1 MQVDRMI
8 SEIEK
13 AYKGWKIGK
22 RIGTGSSGTVVY
34 EITRKNFRFEE
45 KNVIKIVTL
54 LDERVCWEDMTE
66 ESRQNYENQ
75 RKKAEEKASQEVE
88 LMYVLKKCENIV
100 GYQDQRFLEI
110 SDTDGISYVLTIR
123 MFKYKD
129 LDSIVKSEGLS
140 ESDIIKIGI
149 DVCNALE
156 ACERK
161 GIIHRDIKPGNI
173 FYDEDGDKY
182 LLADF
187 GISRIVEK
195 GDLAHTYQ
203 GTWQFAAPEQ
213 FDGPRGKKGY
223 DHRVDIYSLG
233 LTLYY
238 LANNQKFPSCDR
250 YREEISPIEGVNPEL
265 NGILLKACA
274 LLASNRYSAASEM
287 KSDLQILDQAI
298 GKKKGT
304 KRASQFSSERYE
316 TESAMPEIKNY
327 ETDYAL
333 RRFVNQNLKT
343 EQALRT
349 SEIQDFRT
357 ESAIAAVSEAEKF
370 LTQRAL
376 MKSETEDF
384 STQRARMKSETEDFS
399 TQRALMKSETED
411 FSTQRALKT
420 SETEDF
426 STQRALKTSE
436 AEDFSTQR
444 ALMKSETEDFS
455 TQRALKTSEAEDF
468 STQRAL
474 RALETEDF
482 STQKAL
488 KVSETENFAASDRE
502 SLRSQYG
509 ELGSFVASMD
519 TEDVPMKGKAEE
531 NYGYMSEGK
540 QLSEQDIRMN
550 AVSEMKKGNNEQAFQ
565 YYAILAEKEDWEFM
579 YHDTTEL
586 FDSEQNILRRAQ
598 DAVFWFTKCAEFCQ
612 DSWTVSLAEFQLG
625 EMYAKGIGV
634 KKNHKIA
641 EKYYRSSAEKGNP
654 YAKKK
659 FVAGRYVK

>member
-8 SEIEK
+8 SEIEE

-22 RIGTGSSGTVVY
+22 RISTGSSGTVVY
-34 EITRKNFRFEE
+34 EINRNYGCKEE
-45 KNVIKIVTL
+45 NVIKIVTL
-54 LDERVCWEDMTE
+54 LEERVCWEDMTE
-66 ESRQNYENQ
+66 ESRRNYETQ
-75 RKKAEEKASQEVE
+75 RKKAKEKAVQEVA
-88 LMYVLKKCENIV
+88 LMYDLKTCENIV
-100 GYQDQRFLEI
+100 GYLDYGFLEI
-110 SDTDGISYVLTIR
+110 SDTDGISYVLTIH

-129 LDSIVKSEGLS
+129 LDSIAKSKVLS
-140 ESDIIKIGI
+140 ESDIIKIGM

-161 GIIHRDIKPGNI
+161 GIMHRDIKPGNI
-173 FYDEDGDKY
+173 FYAEDKDKGKY

-213 FDGPRGKKGY
+213 FDGLTGRNGY

-238 LANNQKFPSCDR
+238 LANNQKFPSCNR
-250 YREEISPIEGVNPEL
+250 YREEIAPIEGVNPEL
-265 NGILLKACA
+265 NRILLKACA
-274 LLASNRYSAASEM
+274 LSAGNRYSEASEM
-287 KSDLQILDQAI
+287 KTDLQILYQAV

-304 KRASQFSSERYE
+304 KRVSQFDSQRYE
-316 TESAMPEIKNY
+316 TESAKPEIKNY
-327 ETDYAL
+327 ATDYAL
-333 RRFVNQNLKT
+333 LRFVNQNLKT

-349 SEIQDFRT
+349 PEIQDFTT
-357 ESAIAAVSEAEKF
+357 ESAIAASGAEKF
-370 LTQRAL
+370 FTQRAL
-376 MKSETEDF
+376 KTAE
-384 STQRARMKSETEDFS
+384 AEDFS
-399 TQRALMKSETED
+399 TQRALKTAETED

-420 SETEDF
+420 SE
-426 STQRALKTSE
+426 
-436 AEDFSTQR
+436 
-444 ALMKSETEDFS
+444 
-455 TQRALKTSEAEDF
+455 DF

-474 RALETEDF
+474 RALETENF

-488 KVSETENFAASDRE
+488 KISRTENFAASGRD
-502 SLRSQYG
+502 SLKSQNG

-531 NYGYMSEGK
+531 NDGYMSADR

-550 AVSEMKKGNNEQAFQ
+550 AVAEMKKGNNEQAFQ

-586 FDSEQNILRRAQ
+586 FESEQNILRRSQ

-634 KKNHKIA
+634 KKNYKIA

>member
-8 SEIEK
+8 SEIEE

-34 EITRKNFRFEE
+34 EINRNYGCKEE
-45 KNVIKIVTL
+45 NVIKIVTL
-54 LDERVCWEDMTE
+54 LEERVCWEDMTE
-66 ESRQNYENQ
+66 ESRRNYETQ
-75 RKKAEEKASQEVE
+75 RKKAKEKAVQEVA
-88 LMYVLKKCENIV
+88 LMYDLKTCENIV
-100 GYQDQRFLEI
+100 GYLDYGFLEI

-129 LDSIVKSEGLS
+129 LDSIAKSKVLS
-140 ESDIIKIGI
+140 ESDIIKIGM

-161 GIIHRDIKPGNI
+161 GIMHRDIKPGNI
-173 FYDEDGDKY
+173 FYAEDKDKGKY

-213 FDGPRGKKGY
+213 FDGLTGRNGY

-238 LANNQKFPSCDR
+238 LANNQKFPSCNR
-250 YREEISPIEGVNPEL
+250 YREEIAPIEGVNPEL
-265 NGILLKACA
+265 NRILLKACA
-274 LLASNRYSAASEM
+274 LSASNRYPEASEM
-287 KSDLQILDQAI
+287 KTDLQILYQAV

-304 KRASQFSSERYE
+304 KRVSQFDSQRYE
-316 TESAMPEIKNY
+316 TESAKPEIKNY
-327 ETDYAL
+327 ATDYAL

-349 SEIQDFRT
+349 PEIQDFTT
-357 ESAIAAVSEAEKF
+357 ESAIAVSGAEKF
-370 LTQRAL
+370 FTQRAL
-376 MKSETEDF
+376 KTSE
-384 STQRARMKSETEDFS
+384 A
-399 TQRALMKSETED
+399 ED

-420 SETEDF
+420 AETEDF

-444 ALMKSETEDFS
+444 AL
-455 TQRALKTSEAEDF
+455 KTSEDF

-488 KVSETENFAASDRE
+488 KISKTENFAASGRD
-502 SLRSQYG
+502 SLRSQNG

-531 NYGYMSEGK
+531 NDGYMSADR

-550 AVSEMKKGNNEQAFQ
+550 AVAEMKKGNNEQAFQ

-586 FDSEQNILRRAQ
+586 FDSEQNILRRSQ

>member
-8 SEIEK
+8 SEIEE

-22 RIGTGSSGTVVY
+22 RISTGSSGTVVY
-34 EITRKNFRFEE
+34 EINRNYGCKEE
-45 KNVIKIVTL
+45 NVIKIVTL
-54 LDERVCWEDMTE
+54 LEERVCWEDMTE
-66 ESRQNYENQ
+66 ESRRNYETQ
-75 RKKAEEKASQEVE
+75 RKKAKEKAVQEVA
-88 LMYVLKKCENIV
+88 LMYDLKTCENIV
-100 GYQDQRFLEI
+100 GYLDYGFLEI

-129 LDSIVKSEGLS
+129 LDSIAKSKVLS
-140 ESDIIKIGI
+140 ESDIIKIGM

-161 GIIHRDIKPGNI
+161 GIMHRDIKPGNI
-173 FYDEDGDKY
+173 FYAEDKDKGKY

-213 FDGPRGKKGY
+213 FDGLTGRNGY

-238 LANNQKFPSCDR
+238 LANNQKFPSCNR
-250 YREEISPIEGVNPEL
+250 YREEIAPIEGVNPEL
-265 NGILLKACA
+265 NRILLKACA
-274 LLASNRYSAASEM
+274 LSAGNRYSEASEM
-287 KSDLQILDQAI
+287 KTDLQILYQAV

-304 KRASQFSSERYE
+304 KRVSQFDSQRYE
-316 TESAMPEIKNY
+316 TESAKPEIKNY
-327 ETDYAL
+327 ATDYAL
-333 RRFVNQNLKT
+333 LRFVNQNLKT

-349 SEIQDFRT
+349 PEIQDFTT
-357 ESAIAAVSEAEKF
+357 ESAIAASGAEKF
-370 LTQRAL
+370 FTQRAL
-376 MKSETEDF
+376 KTAE
-384 STQRARMKSETEDFS
+384 A
-399 TQRALMKSETED
+399 ED

-420 SETEDF
+420 AETEDF

-444 ALMKSETEDFS
+444 ALKTSEAEDFS
-455 TQRALKTSEAEDF
+455 TQRALKTSEAEDFSTQRALKTSEDF

-488 KVSETENFAASDRE
+488 KISKTENFAASGRD
-502 SLRSQYG
+502 SLKSQNG

-531 NYGYMSEGK
+531 NDGYMSADR

-550 AVSEMKKGNNEQAFQ
+550 AVAEMKKGNNEQAFQ

-586 FDSEQNILRRAQ
+586 FESEQNILRRSQ

>member
-8 SEIEK
+8 SEIEE

-22 RIGTGSSGTVVY
+22 RISTGSSGTVVY
-34 EITRKNFRFEE
+34 EINRNYGCKEE
-45 KNVIKIVTL
+45 NVIKIVTL
-54 LDERVCWEDMTE
+54 LEERVCWEDMTE
-66 ESRQNYENQ
+66 ESRRNYETQ
-75 RKKAEEKASQEVE
+75 RKKAKEKAVQEVA
-88 LMYVLKKCENIV
+88 LMYDLKTCENIV
-100 GYQDQRFLEI
+100 GYLDYGFLEI

-129 LDSIVKSEGLS
+129 LDSIAKSKVLS
-140 ESDIIKIGI
+140 ESDIIKIGM

-161 GIIHRDIKPGNI
+161 GIMHRDIKPGNI
-173 FYDEDGDKY
+173 FYAEDKDKGKY

-213 FDGPRGKKGY
+213 FDGLTGRNGY

-238 LANNQKFPSCDR
+238 LANNQKFPSCNR
-250 YREEISPIEGVNPEL
+250 YREEIAPIEGVNPEL
-265 NGILLKACA
+265 NRILLKACA
-274 LLASNRYSAASEM
+274 LSAGNRYSEASEM
-287 KSDLQILDQAI
+287 KTDLQILYQAV

-304 KRASQFSSERYE
+304 KRVSQFDSQRYE
-316 TESAMPEIKNY
+316 TESAKPEIKNY
-327 ETDYAL
+327 ATDYAL
-333 RRFVNQNLKT
+333 LRFVNQNLKT

-349 SEIQDFRT
+349 PEIQDFTT
-357 ESAIAAVSEAEKF
+357 ESAIAASGAEKF
-370 LTQRAL
+370 
-376 MKSETEDF
+376 F
-384 STQRARMKSETEDFS
+384 
-399 TQRALMKSETED
+399 
-411 FSTQRALKT
+411 TQRALKT
-420 SETEDF
+420 AEAEDF
-426 STQRALKTSE
+426 STHRALKTSE

-444 ALMKSETEDFS
+444 ALKTAETEDFS
-455 TQRALKTSEAEDF
+455 TQRALKTSEDF

-474 RALETEDF
+474 RALETENF

-488 KVSETENFAASDRE
+488 KISRTENFAASGRD
-502 SLRSQYG
+502 SLKSQNG

-531 NYGYMSEGK
+531 NDGYMSADR

-550 AVSEMKKGNNEQAFQ
+550 AVAEMKKGNNEQAFQ

-586 FDSEQNILRRAQ
+586 FESEQNILRRSQ

-634 KKNHKIA
+634 KKNYKIA

>member
-8 SEIEK
+8 SEIEE

-22 RIGTGSSGTVVY
+22 RISTGSSGTVVY
-34 EITRKNFRFEE
+34 EINRNYGCKEE
-45 KNVIKIVTL
+45 NVIKIVTL
-54 LDERVCWEDMTE
+54 LEERVCWEDMTE
-66 ESRQNYENQ
+66 ESRRNYETQ
-75 RKKAEEKASQEVE
+75 RKKAKEKAVQEVA
-88 LMYVLKKCENIV
+88 LMYDLKTCENIV
-100 GYQDQRFLEI
+100 GYLDYGFLEI

-129 LDSIVKSEGLS
+129 LDSIAKSKVLS
-140 ESDIIKIGI
+140 ESDIIKIGM

-161 GIIHRDIKPGNI
+161 GIMHRDIKPGNI
-173 FYDEDGDKY
+173 FYAEDKDKGKY

-213 FDGPRGKKGY
+213 FDGLTGRNGY

-238 LANNQKFPSCDR
+238 LANNQKFPSCNR
-250 YREEISPIEGVNPEL
+250 YREEIAPIEGVNPEL
-265 NGILLKACA
+265 NRILLKACA
-274 LLASNRYSAASEM
+274 LSAGNRYSEASEM
-287 KSDLQILDQAI
+287 KTDLQILYQAV

-304 KRASQFSSERYE
+304 KRVSQFDSQRYE
-316 TESAMPEIKNY
+316 TESAKPEIKNY
-327 ETDYAL
+327 ATDYAL
-333 RRFVNQNLKT
+333 LRFVNQNLKT

-349 SEIQDFRT
+349 PEIQDFTT
-357 ESAIAAVSEAEKF
+357 ESAIAASGAEKF
-370 LTQRAL
+370 FTQRAL
-376 MKSETEDF
+376 KTAE
-384 STQRARMKSETEDFS
+384 A
-399 TQRALMKSETED
+399 ED

-420 SETEDF
+420 AETEDF

-444 ALMKSETEDFS
+444 ALKTAEAEDFS

-474 RALETEDF
+474 KTSVDFSTQRALRALETENF

-488 KVSETENFAASDRE
+488 KISRTENFAASGRD
-502 SLRSQYG
+502 SLKSQNG

-531 NYGYMSEGK
+531 NDGYMSADR

-550 AVSEMKKGNNEQAFQ
+550 AVAEMKKGNNEQAFQ

-586 FDSEQNILRRAQ
+586 FESEQNILRRSQ

-634 KKNHKIA
+634 KKNYKIA

>member
-8 SEIEK
+8 SEIEE

-22 RIGTGSSGTVVY
+22 RISTGSSGTVVY
-34 EITRKNFRFEE
+34 EINRNYGCKEE
-45 KNVIKIVTL
+45 NVIKIVTL
-54 LDERVCWEDMTE
+54 LEERVCWEDMTE
-66 ESRQNYENQ
+66 ESRRNYETQ
-75 RKKAEEKASQEVE
+75 RKKAKEKAVQEVA
-88 LMYVLKKCENIV
+88 LMYDLKTCENIV
-100 GYQDQRFLEI
+100 GYLDYGFLEI

-129 LDSIVKSEGLS
+129 LDSIAKSKVLS
-140 ESDIIKIGI
+140 ESDIIKIGM

-161 GIIHRDIKPGNI
+161 GIMHRDIKPGNI
-173 FYDEDGDKY
+173 FYAEDKDKGKY

-213 FDGPRGKKGY
+213 FDGLTGRNGY

-238 LANNQKFPSCDR
+238 LANNQKFPSCNR
-250 YREEISPIEGVNPEL
+250 YREEIAPIEGVNPEL
-265 NGILLKACA
+265 NRILLKACA
-274 LLASNRYSAASEM
+274 LSAGNRYSEASEM
-287 KSDLQILDQAI
+287 KTDLQILYQAV

-304 KRASQFSSERYE
+304 KRVSQFDSQRYE
-316 TESAMPEIKNY
+316 TESAKPEIKNY
-327 ETDYAL
+327 ATDYAL

-349 SEIQDFRT
+349 PEIQDFTT
-357 ESAIAAVSEAEKF
+357 ESAIAASGAEKF
-370 LTQRAL
+370 FTQRAL
-376 MKSETEDF
+376 KTAE
-384 STQRARMKSETEDFS
+384 A
-399 TQRALMKSETED
+399 ED

-420 SETEDF
+420 AETEDF

-444 ALMKSETEDFS
+444 ALKTAEAEDFS

-474 RALETEDF
+474 KTSEDFSTQRALRALETENF

-488 KVSETENFAASDRE
+488 KISRTENFAASGRD
-502 SLRSQYG
+502 SLKSQNG

-531 NYGYMSEGK
+531 NDGYMSADR

-550 AVSEMKKGNNEQAFQ
+550 AVAEMKKGNNEQAFQ

-586 FDSEQNILRRAQ
+586 FESEQNILRRSQ

-634 KKNHKIA
+634 KKNYKIA

>member
-8 SEIEK
+8 SEIEE

-22 RIGTGSSGTVVY
+22 RISTGSSGTVVY
-34 EITRKNFRFEE
+34 EINRNYGCKEE
-45 KNVIKIVTL
+45 NVIKIVTL
-54 LDERVCWEDMTE
+54 LEERVCWEDMTE
-66 ESRQNYENQ
+66 ESRRNYETQ
-75 RKKAEEKASQEVE
+75 RKKAKEKAVQEVA
-88 LMYVLKKCENIV
+88 LMYDLKTCENIV
-100 GYQDQRFLEI
+100 GYLDYGFLEI

-129 LDSIVKSEGLS
+129 LDSIAKSKVLS
-140 ESDIIKIGI
+140 ESDIIKIGM

-161 GIIHRDIKPGNI
+161 GIMHRDIKPGNI
-173 FYDEDGDKY
+173 FYAEDKDKGKY

-213 FDGPRGKKGY
+213 FDGLTGRNGY

-238 LANNQKFPSCDR
+238 LANNQKFPSCNR
-250 YREEISPIEGVNPEL
+250 YREEIAPIEGVNPEL
-265 NGILLKACA
+265 NRILLKACA
-274 LLASNRYSAASEM
+274 LSAGNRYSEASEM
-287 KSDLQILDQAI
+287 KTDLQILYQAV

-304 KRASQFSSERYE
+304 KRVSQFDSQRYE
-316 TESAMPEIKNY
+316 TESAKPEIKNY
-327 ETDYAL
+327 ATDYAL
-333 RRFVNQNLKT
+333 LRFVNQNLKT

-349 SEIQDFRT
+349 PEIQDFTT
-357 ESAIAAVSEAEKF
+357 ESAIAASGAEKF
-370 LTQRAL
+370 FTQRAL
-376 MKSETEDF
+376 KTAE
-384 STQRARMKSETEDFS
+384 A
-399 TQRALMKSETED
+399 ED

-420 SETEDF
+420 AETEDF

-444 ALMKSETEDFS
+444 AL
-455 TQRALKTSEAEDF
+455 KTSEDF

-474 RALETEDF
+474 RALETENF

-488 KVSETENFAASDRE
+488 KISRTENFAASGRD
-502 SLRSQYG
+502 SLKSQNG

-531 NYGYMSEGK
+531 NDGYMSADR

-550 AVSEMKKGNNEQAFQ
+550 AVAEMKKGNNEQAFQ

-586 FDSEQNILRRAQ
+586 FESEQNILRRSQ

-634 KKNHKIA
+634 KKNYKIA

>member
-8 SEIEK
+8 SEIEE

-22 RIGTGSSGTVVY
+22 RISTGSSGTVVY
-34 EITRKNFRFEE
+34 EINRNYGCKEE
-45 KNVIKIVTL
+45 NVIKIVTL
-54 LDERVCWEDMTE
+54 LEERVCWEDMTE
-66 ESRQNYENQ
+66 ESRRNYETQ
-75 RKKAEEKASQEVE
+75 RKKAKEKAVQEVA
-88 LMYVLKKCENIV
+88 LMYDLKTCENIV
-100 GYQDQRFLEI
+100 GYLDYGFLEI

-129 LDSIVKSEGLS
+129 LDSIAKSKVLS
-140 ESDIIKIGI
+140 ESDIIKIGM

-161 GIIHRDIKPGNI
+161 GIMHRDIKPGNI
-173 FYDEDGDKY
+173 FYAEDKDKGKY

-213 FDGPRGKKGY
+213 FDGLTGRNGY

-238 LANNQKFPSCDR
+238 LANNQKFPSCNR
-250 YREEISPIEGVNPEL
+250 YREEIAPIEGVNPEL
-265 NGILLKACA
+265 NRILLKACA
-274 LLASNRYSAASEM
+274 LSAGNRYSEASEM
-287 KSDLQILDQAI
+287 KTDLQILYQAV

-304 KRASQFSSERYE
+304 KRVSQFDSQRYE
-316 TESAMPEIKNY
+316 TESAKPEIKNY
-327 ETDYAL
+327 ATDYAL
-333 RRFVNQNLKT
+333 LRFVNQNLKT

-349 SEIQDFRT
+349 PEIQDFTT
-357 ESAIAAVSEAEKF
+357 ESAIAASGAEKF
-370 LTQRAL
+370 FTQRAL
-376 MKSETEDF
+376 KTAE
-384 STQRARMKSETEDFS
+384 AEDFS
-399 TQRALMKSETED
+399 TQRALKTAETED

-420 SETEDF
+420 SE
-426 STQRALKTSE
+426 
-436 AEDFSTQR
+436 
-444 ALMKSETEDFS
+444 
-455 TQRALKTSEAEDF
+455 DF

-474 RALETEDF
+474 RALETENF

-488 KVSETENFAASDRE
+488 KISRTENFAASGRD
-502 SLRSQYG
+502 SLKSQNG

-531 NYGYMSEGK
+531 NDGYMSADR

-550 AVSEMKKGNNEQAFQ
+550 AVAEMKKGNNEQAFQ

-579 YHDTTEL
+579 YHDATEL
-586 FDSEQNILRRAQ
+586 FESEQNILRRSQ

-634 KKNHKIA
+634 KKNYKIA

>member
-8 SEIEK
+8 SEIEE

-22 RIGTGSSGTVVY
+22 RISTGSSGTVVY
-34 EITRKNFRFEE
+34 EINRNYGCKEE
-45 KNVIKIVTL
+45 NVIKIVTL
-54 LDERVCWEDMTE
+54 LEERVCWEDMTE
-66 ESRQNYENQ
+66 ESRRNYETQ
-75 RKKAEEKASQEVE
+75 RKKAKEKAVQEVA
-88 LMYVLKKCENIV
+88 LMYDLKTCENIV
-100 GYQDQRFLEI
+100 GYLDYGFLEI

-129 LDSIVKSEGLS
+129 LDSIAKSKVLS
-140 ESDIIKIGI
+140 ESDIIKIGM

-161 GIIHRDIKPGNI
+161 GIMHRDIKPGNI
-173 FYDEDGDKY
+173 FYAEDKDKGKY

-213 FDGPRGKKGY
+213 FDGLTGRNGY

-238 LANNQKFPSCDR
+238 LANNQKFPSCNR
-250 YREEISPIEGVNPEL
+250 YREEIAPIEGVNPEL
-265 NGILLKACA
+265 NRILLKACA
-274 LLASNRYSAASEM
+274 LSAGNRYSEASEM
-287 KSDLQILDQAI
+287 KTDLQILYQAV

-304 KRASQFSSERYE
+304 KRVSQFDSQRYE
-316 TESAMPEIKNY
+316 TESAKPEIKNY
-327 ETDYAL
+327 ATDYAL
-333 RRFVNQNLKT
+333 LRFVNQNLKT

-349 SEIQDFRT
+349 PEIQDFTT
-357 ESAIAAVSEAEKF
+357 ESAIAASGAEKF
-370 LTQRAL
+370 FTQRAL
-376 MKSETEDF
+376 KTAE
-384 STQRARMKSETEDFS
+384 A
-399 TQRALMKSETED
+399 ED

-420 SETEDF
+420 AETEDF

-444 ALMKSETEDFS
+444 ALKTAEAEDFS

-474 RALETEDF
+474 KTSEDFSTQRALRALETENF

-488 KVSETENFAASDRE
+488 KISRTENFAASGRD
-502 SLRSQYG
+502 SLKSQNG

-531 NYGYMSEGK
+531 NDGYMSADR

-550 AVSEMKKGNNEQAFQ
+550 AVAEMKKGNNEQAFQ

-586 FDSEQNILRRAQ
+586 FESEQNILRRSQ

-625 EMYAKGIGV
+625 EMYAKGIGI
-634 KKNHKIA
+634 KKNYKIA

>member
-8 SEIEK
+8 SEIEE

-22 RIGTGSSGTVVY
+22 RISTGSSGTVVY
-34 EITRKNFRFEE
+34 EINRNYGCKEE
-45 KNVIKIVTL
+45 NVIKIVTL
-54 LDERVCWEDMTE
+54 LEERVCWEDMTE
-66 ESRQNYENQ
+66 ESRRNYETQ
-75 RKKAEEKASQEVE
+75 RKKAKEKAVQEVA
-88 LMYVLKKCENIV
+88 LMYDLKTCENIV
-100 GYQDQRFLEI
+100 GYLDYGFLEI

-129 LDSIVKSEGLS
+129 LDSIAKSKVLS
-140 ESDIIKIGI
+140 ESDIIKIGM
-149 DVCNALE
+149 DVCDALE

-161 GIIHRDIKPGNI
+161 GIMHRDIKPGNI
-173 FYDEDGDKY
+173 FYAEDKDKGKY

-213 FDGPRGKKGY
+213 FDGLTGRNGY

-238 LANNQKFPSCDR
+238 LANNQKFPSCNR
-250 YREEISPIEGVNPEL
+250 YREEIAPIEGVNPEL
-265 NGILLKACA
+265 NRILLKACA
-274 LLASNRYSAASEM
+274 LSAGNRYSEASEM
-287 KSDLQILDQAI
+287 KTDLQILYQAV

-304 KRASQFSSERYE
+304 KRVSQFDSQRYE
-316 TESAMPEIKNY
+316 TESAKPEIKNY
-327 ETDYAL
+327 ATDYAL
-333 RRFVNQNLKT
+333 LRFVNQNLKT

-349 SEIQDFRT
+349 PEIQDFTT
-357 ESAIAAVSEAEKF
+357 ESAIAASGAEKF
-370 LTQRAL
+370 FTQRAL
-376 MKSETEDF
+376 KTAE
-384 STQRARMKSETEDFS
+384 A
-399 TQRALMKSETED
+399 ED

-420 SETEDF
+420 AETEDF

-444 ALMKSETEDFS
+444 ALKTAEAEDFS

-474 RALETEDF
+474 KTSEDFSTQRALRALETENF

-488 KVSETENFAASDRE
+488 KISRTENFAASGRD
-502 SLRSQYG
+502 SLKSQNG

-531 NYGYMSEGK
+531 NDGYMSADR

-550 AVSEMKKGNNEQAFQ
+550 AVAEMKKGNNEQAFQ

-586 FDSEQNILRRAQ
+586 FESEQNILRRSQ

-634 KKNHKIA
+634 KKNYKIA

>member
-8 SEIEK
+8 SEIEE

-22 RIGTGSSGTVVY
+22 RISTGSSGTVVY
-34 EITRKNFRFEE
+34 EINRNYGCKEE
-45 KNVIKIVTL
+45 NVIKIVTL
-54 LDERVCWEDMTE
+54 LEERVCWEDMTE
-66 ESRQNYENQ
+66 ESRRNYETQ
-75 RKKAEEKASQEVE
+75 RKKAKEKAVQEVA
-88 LMYVLKKCENIV
+88 LMYDLKTCENIV
-100 GYQDQRFLEI
+100 GYLDYGFLEI

-129 LDSIVKSEGLS
+129 LDSIAKSKVLS
-140 ESDIIKIGI
+140 ESDIIKIGM

-161 GIIHRDIKPGNI
+161 GIMHRDIKPGNI
-173 FYDEDGDKY
+173 FYAEDKDKGKY

-213 FDGPRGKKGY
+213 FDGLTGRNGY

-238 LANNQKFPSCDR
+238 LANNQKFPSCNR
-250 YREEISPIEGVNPEL
+250 YREEIAPIEGVNPEL
-265 NGILLKACA
+265 NRILLKACA
-274 LLASNRYSAASEM
+274 LSAGNRYSEASEM
-287 KSDLQILDQAI
+287 KTDLQILYQAV

-304 KRASQFSSERYE
+304 KRVSQFDSQRYE
-316 TESAMPEIKNY
+316 TESAKPEIKNY
-327 ETDYAL
+327 ATDYAL
-333 RRFVNQNLKT
+333 LRFVNQNLKT

-349 SEIQDFRT
+349 PEIQDFTT
-357 ESAIAAVSEAEKF
+357 ESAIAASGAEKF
-370 LTQRAL
+370 FTQRAL
-376 MKSETEDF
+376 KTAE
-384 STQRARMKSETEDFS
+384 A
-399 TQRALMKSETED
+399 ED

-420 SETEDF
+420 S
-426 STQRALKTSE
+426 
-436 AEDFSTQR
+436 
-444 ALMKSETEDFS
+444 
-455 TQRALKTSEAEDF
+455 EDF

-474 RALETEDF
+474 RALETENF

-488 KVSETENFAASDRE
+488 KISRTENFAASGRD
-502 SLRSQYG
+502 SLKSQNG

-531 NYGYMSEGK
+531 NDGYMSADR

-550 AVSEMKKGNNEQAFQ
+550 AVAEMKKGNNEQAFQ

-586 FDSEQNILRRAQ
+586 FESEQNILRRSQ

-634 KKNHKIA
+634 KKNYKIA

>member
-8 SEIEK
+8 SEIEE

-22 RIGTGSSGTVVY
+22 RISTGSSGTVVY
-34 EITRKNFRFEE
+34 EINRNYGCKEE
-45 KNVIKIVTL
+45 NVIKIVTL
-54 LDERVCWEDMTE
+54 LEERVCWEDMTE
-66 ESRQNYENQ
+66 ESRRNYETQ
-75 RKKAEEKASQEVE
+75 RKKAKEKAVQEVA
-88 LMYVLKKCENIV
+88 LMYDLKTCENIV
-100 GYQDQRFLEI
+100 GYLDYGFLEI

-129 LDSIVKSEGLS
+129 LDSIAKSKVLS
-140 ESDIIKIGI
+140 ESDIIKIGM

-161 GIIHRDIKPGNI
+161 GIMHRDIKPGNI
-173 FYDEDGDKY
+173 FYAEDKDKGKY

-213 FDGPRGKKGY
+213 FDGLTGRNGY

-238 LANNQKFPSCDR
+238 LANNQKFPSCNR
-250 YREEISPIEGVNPEL
+250 YREEIAPIEGVNPEL
-265 NGILLKACA
+265 NRILLKACA
-274 LLASNRYSAASEM
+274 LSAGNRYSEASEM
-287 KSDLQILDQAI
+287 KTDLQILYQAV

-304 KRASQFSSERYE
+304 KRVSQFDSQRYE
-316 TESAMPEIKNY
+316 TESAKPEIKNY
-327 ETDYAL
+327 ATDYAL
-333 RRFVNQNLKT
+333 LRFVNQNLKT

-349 SEIQDFRT
+349 PEIQDFTT
-357 ESAIAAVSEAEKF
+357 ESAIAASGAEKF
-370 LTQRAL
+370 FTQRAL
-376 MKSETEDF
+376 KTAE
-384 STQRARMKSETEDFS
+384 A
-399 TQRALMKSETED
+399 ED

-420 SETEDF
+420 AETEDF

-444 ALMKSETEDFS
+444 ALKTAEAEDFSTQRALKTAETEDFS

-474 RALETEDF
+474 KTSEDFSTQRALRALETENF

-488 KVSETENFAASDRE
+488 KISRTENFAASGRD
-502 SLRSQYG
+502 SLKSQNG

-531 NYGYMSEGK
+531 NDGYMSADR

-550 AVSEMKKGNNEQAFQ
+550 AVAEMKKGNNEQAFQ

-586 FDSEQNILRRAQ
+586 FESEQNILRRSQ

-634 KKNHKIA
+634 KKNYKIA

>member
-8 SEIEK
+8 SEIEE

-34 EITRKNFRFEE
+34 EINRNYGCKEE
-45 KNVIKIVTL
+45 NVIKIVTL
-54 LDERVCWEDMTE
+54 LEERVCWEDMTE
-66 ESRQNYENQ
+66 ESRRNYETQ
-75 RKKAEEKASQEVE
+75 RKKAKEKAVQEVA
-88 LMYVLKKCENIV
+88 LMYDLKTCENIV
-100 GYQDQRFLEI
+100 GYLDYGFLEI

-129 LDSIVKSEGLS
+129 LDSIAKSKVLS
-140 ESDIIKIGI
+140 ESDIIKIGM

-161 GIIHRDIKPGNI
+161 GIMHRDIKPGNI
-173 FYDEDGDKY
+173 FYAEDKDKGKY

-213 FDGPRGKKGY
+213 FDGLTGRNGY

-238 LANNQKFPSCDR
+238 LANNQKFPSCNR
-250 YREEISPIEGVNPEL
+250 YREEIAPIEGVNPEL
-265 NGILLKACA
+265 NRILLKACA
-274 LLASNRYSAASEM
+274 LSASNRYPEASEM
-287 KSDLQILDQAI
+287 KTDLQILYQAV

-304 KRASQFSSERYE
+304 KRVSQFDSQRYE
-316 TESAMPEIKNY
+316 TESAKPEIKNY
-327 ETDYAL
+327 ATDYAL

-349 SEIQDFRT
+349 PEIQDFTT
-357 ESAIAAVSEAEKF
+357 ESAIAVSGAEKF
-370 LTQRAL
+370 FTQRAL
-376 MKSETEDF
+376 KTSE
-384 STQRARMKSETEDFS
+384 A
-399 TQRALMKSETED
+399 ED

-420 SETEDF
+420 AETEDF

-444 ALMKSETEDFS
+444 ALKTSEAEDFSTQRALKTAETEDFS
-455 TQRALKTSEAEDF
+455 TQRALKTSEDF

-488 KVSETENFAASDRE
+488 KISKTENFAASGRD
-502 SLRSQYG
+502 SLRSQNG

-531 NYGYMSEGK
+531 NDGYMSADR

-550 AVSEMKKGNNEQAFQ
+550 AVAEMKKGNNEQAFQ

-586 FDSEQNILRRAQ
+586 FDSEQNILRRSQ

>member
-1 MQVDRMI
+1 MI
-8 SEIEK
+8 SEIEE

-22 RIGTGSSGTVVY
+22 RISTGSSGTVVY
-34 EITRKNFRFEE
+34 EINRNYGCKEE
-45 KNVIKIVTL
+45 NVIKIVTL
-54 LDERVCWEDMTE
+54 LEERVCWEDMTE
-66 ESRQNYENQ
+66 ESRRNYETQ
-75 RKKAEEKASQEVE
+75 RKKAKEKAVQEVA
-88 LMYVLKKCENIV
+88 LMYDLKTCENIV
-100 GYQDQRFLEI
+100 GYLDYGFLEI

-129 LDSIVKSEGLS
+129 LDSIAKSKVLS
-140 ESDIIKIGI
+140 ESDIIKIGM

-161 GIIHRDIKPGNI
+161 GIMHRDIKPGNI
-173 FYDEDGDKY
+173 FYAEDKDKGKY

-213 FDGPRGKKGY
+213 FDGLTGRNGY

-238 LANNQKFPSCDR
+238 LANNQKFPSCNR
-250 YREEISPIEGVNPEL
+250 YREEIAPIEGVNPEL
-265 NGILLKACA
+265 NRILLKACA
-274 LLASNRYSAASEM
+274 LSAGNRYSEASEM
-287 KSDLQILDQAI
+287 KTDLQILYQAV

-304 KRASQFSSERYE
+304 KRVSQFDSQRYE
-316 TESAMPEIKNY
+316 TESAKPEIKNY
-327 ETDYAL
+327 ATDYAL
-333 RRFVNQNLKT
+333 LRFVNQNLKT

-349 SEIQDFRT
+349 PEIQDFTT
-357 ESAIAAVSEAEKF
+357 ESAIAASGAEKF
-370 LTQRAL
+370 FTQRAL
-376 MKSETEDF
+376 KTAE
-384 STQRARMKSETEDFS
+384 A
-399 TQRALMKSETED
+399 ED

-420 SETEDF
+420 AETEDF

-444 ALMKSETEDFS
+444 ALKTAEAEDFS

-474 RALETEDF
+474 KTSEDFSTQRALRALETENF

-488 KVSETENFAASDRE
+488 KISRTENFAASGRD
-502 SLRSQYG
+502 SLKSQNG

-531 NYGYMSEGK
+531 NDGYMSADR

-550 AVSEMKKGNNEQAFQ
+550 AVAEMKKGNNEQAFQ

-586 FDSEQNILRRAQ
+586 FESEQNILRRSQ

-634 KKNHKIA
+634 KKNYKIA

>member
-8 SEIEK
+8 SEIEE

-22 RIGTGSSGTVVY
+22 RISTGSSGTVVY
-34 EITRKNFRFEE
+34 EINRNYGCKEE
-45 KNVIKIVTL
+45 NVIKIVTL
-54 LDERVCWEDMTE
+54 LEERVCWEDMTE
-66 ESRQNYENQ
+66 ESRRNYETQ
-75 RKKAEEKASQEVE
+75 RKKAKEKAVQEVA
-88 LMYVLKKCENIV
+88 LMYDLKTCENIV
-100 GYQDQRFLEI
+100 GYLDYGFLEI

-129 LDSIVKSEGLS
+129 LDSIAKSKVLS
-140 ESDIIKIGI
+140 ESDIIKIGM

-161 GIIHRDIKPGNI
+161 EIMHRDIKPGNI
-173 FYDEDGDKY
+173 FYAEDKDKGKY

-213 FDGPRGKKGY
+213 FDGLTGRNGY

-238 LANNQKFPSCDR
+238 LANNQKFPSCNR
-250 YREEISPIEGVNPEL
+250 YREEIAPIEGVNPEL
-265 NGILLKACA
+265 NRILLKACA
-274 LLASNRYSAASEM
+274 LSAGNRYSEASEM
-287 KSDLQILDQAI
+287 KTDLQILYQAV

-304 KRASQFSSERYE
+304 KRVSQFDSQRYE
-316 TESAMPEIKNY
+316 TESAKPEIKNY
-327 ETDYAL
+327 ATDYAL
-333 RRFVNQNLKT
+333 LRFVNQNLKT

-349 SEIQDFRT
+349 PEIQDFTT
-357 ESAIAAVSEAEKF
+357 ESAIAASGAEKF
-370 LTQRAL
+370 FTQRAL
-376 MKSETEDF
+376 KTAE
-384 STQRARMKSETEDFS
+384 A
-399 TQRALMKSETED
+399 ED

-420 SETEDF
+420 AETEDF

-444 ALMKSETEDFS
+444 ALKTAEAEDFS

-474 RALETEDF
+474 KTSEDFSTQRALRALETENF

-488 KVSETENFAASDRE
+488 KISRTENFAASGRD
-502 SLRSQYG
+502 SLKSQNG

-531 NYGYMSEGK
+531 NDGYMSADR

-550 AVSEMKKGNNEQAFQ
+550 AVAEMKKGNNEQAFQ

-586 FDSEQNILRRAQ
+586 FESEQNILRRSQ

-634 KKNHKIA
+634 KKNYKIA

>member
-8 SEIEK
+8 SEIEE

-22 RIGTGSSGTVVY
+22 RISTGSSGTVVY
-34 EITRKNFRFEE
+34 EINRNYGCKEE
-45 KNVIKIVTL
+45 NVIKIVTL
-54 LDERVCWEDMTE
+54 LEERVCWEDMTE
-66 ESRQNYENQ
+66 ESRRNYETQ
-75 RKKAEEKASQEVE
+75 RKKAKEKAVQEVA
-88 LMYVLKKCENIV
+88 LMYDLKTCENIV
-100 GYQDQRFLEI
+100 GYLDYGFLEI

-129 LDSIVKSEGLS
+129 LDSIAKSKVLS
-140 ESDIIKIGI
+140 ESDIIKIGM

-161 GIIHRDIKPGNI
+161 GIMHRDIKPGNI
-173 FYDEDGDKY
+173 FYAEDKDKGKY

-213 FDGPRGKKGY
+213 FDGLTGRNGY

-238 LANNQKFPSCDR
+238 LANNQKFPSCNR
-250 YREEISPIEGVNPEL
+250 YREEIAPIEGVNPEL
-265 NGILLKACA
+265 NRILLKACA
-274 LLASNRYSAASEM
+274 LSAGNRYSEASEM
-287 KSDLQILDQAI
+287 KTDLQILYQAV

-304 KRASQFSSERYE
+304 KRVSQFDSQRYE
-316 TESAMPEIKNY
+316 TESAKPEIKNY
-327 ETDYAL
+327 ATDYAL
-333 RRFVNQNLKT
+333 LRFVNQNLKT

-349 SEIQDFRT
+349 PEIQDFTT
-357 ESAIAAVSEAEKF
+357 ESAIAASGAEKF
-370 LTQRAL
+370 FTQRAL
-376 MKSETEDF
+376 KTAE
-384 STQRARMKSETEDFS
+384 A
-399 TQRALMKSETED
+399 ED

-420 SETEDF
+420 AETEDF

-444 ALMKSETEDFS
+444 ALKTAEAEDFS

-474 RALETEDF
+474 KTSEDFSTQRVLRALETENF

-488 KVSETENFAASDRE
+488 KISRTENFAASGRD
-502 SLRSQYG
+502 SLKSQNG

-531 NYGYMSEGK
+531 NDGYMSADR

-550 AVSEMKKGNNEQAFQ
+550 AVAEMKKGNNEQAFQ

-586 FDSEQNILRRAQ
+586 FESEQNILRRSQ

-634 KKNHKIA
+634 KKNYKIA

>member
-8 SEIEK
+8 SEIEE

-34 EITRKNFRFEE
+34 EINRNYGCKEE
-45 KNVIKIVTL
+45 NVIKIVTL
-54 LDERVCWEDMTE
+54 LEERVCWEDMTE
-66 ESRQNYENQ
+66 ESRRNYETQ
-75 RKKAEEKASQEVE
+75 RKKAKEKAVQEVA
-88 LMYVLKKCENIV
+88 LMYDLKTCENIV
-100 GYQDQRFLEI
+100 GYLDYGFLEI

-129 LDSIVKSEGLS
+129 LDSIAKSKVLS
-140 ESDIIKIGI
+140 ESDIIKIGM

-161 GIIHRDIKPGNI
+161 GIMHRDIKPGNI
-173 FYDEDGDKY
+173 FYAEDKDKGKY

-213 FDGPRGKKGY
+213 FDGLTGRNGY

-238 LANNQKFPSCDR
+238 LANNQKFPSCNR
-250 YREEISPIEGVNPEL
+250 YREEIAPIEGVNPEL
-265 NGILLKACA
+265 NRILLKACA
-274 LLASNRYSAASEM
+274 LSASNRYPEASEM
-287 KSDLQILDQAI
+287 KTDLQILYQAV

-304 KRASQFSSERYE
+304 KRVSQFDSQRYE
-316 TESAMPEIKNY
+316 TESAKPEIKNY
-327 ETDYAL
+327 ATDYAL

-349 SEIQDFRT
+349 PEIQDFTT
-357 ESAIAAVSEAEKF
+357 ESAIAVSGAEKF
-370 LTQRAL
+370 
-376 MKSETEDF
+376 F
-384 STQRARMKSETEDFS
+384 
-399 TQRALMKSETED
+399 
-411 FSTQRALKT
+411 
-420 SETEDF
+420 
-426 STQRALKTSE
+426 TQRALKTSE

-444 ALMKSETEDFS
+444 ALKTAETEDFS
-455 TQRALKTSEAEDF
+455 TQRALKTSEDF

-488 KVSETENFAASDRE
+488 KISKTENFAASGRD
-502 SLRSQYG
+502 SLRSQNG

-531 NYGYMSEGK
+531 NDGYMSADR

-550 AVSEMKKGNNEQAFQ
+550 AVAEMKKGNNEQAFQ

-586 FDSEQNILRRAQ
+586 FDSEQNILRRSQ

>member
-8 SEIEK
+8 SEIEE

-22 RIGTGSSGTVVY
+22 RISTGSSGTVVY
-34 EITRKNFRFEE
+34 EINRNYGCKEE
-45 KNVIKIVTL
+45 NVIKIVTL
-54 LDERVCWEDMTE
+54 LEERVCWEDMTE
-66 ESRQNYENQ
+66 ESRRNYETQ
-75 RKKAEEKASQEVE
+75 RKKAKEKAVQEVA
-88 LMYVLKKCENIV
+88 LMYDLKTCENIV
-100 GYQDQRFLEI
+100 GYLDYGFLEI

-129 LDSIVKSEGLS
+129 LDSIAKSKVLS
-140 ESDIIKIGI
+140 ESDIIKIGM

-161 GIIHRDIKPGNI
+161 GIMHRDIKPGNI
-173 FYDEDGDKY
+173 FYAEDKDKGKY

-213 FDGPRGKKGY
+213 FDGLTGRNGY

-238 LANNQKFPSCDR
+238 LANNQKFPSCNR
-250 YREEISPIEGVNPEL
+250 YREEIAPIEGVNPEL
-265 NGILLKACA
+265 NRILLKACA
-274 LLASNRYSAASEM
+274 LSAGNRYSEASEM
-287 KSDLQILDQAI
+287 KTDLQILYQAV

-304 KRASQFSSERYE
+304 KRVSQFDSQRYE
-316 TESAMPEIKNY
+316 TESAKPEIKNY
-327 ETDYAL
+327 ATDYAL
-333 RRFVNQNLKT
+333 LRFVNQNLKT

-349 SEIQDFRT
+349 PEIQDFTT
-357 ESAIAAVSEAEKF
+357 ESAIAASGAEKF
-370 LTQRAL
+370 FTQRAL
-376 MKSETEDF
+376 KTAE
-384 STQRARMKSETEDFS
+384 AEDFS
-399 TQRALMKSETED
+399 TQRALKTAETED

-420 SETEDF
+420 SEAEDFSTPRALKTAEAEDF

-444 ALMKSETEDFS
+444 AL
-455 TQRALKTSEAEDF
+455 KTSEDF

-474 RALETEDF
+474 RALETENF

-488 KVSETENFAASDRE
+488 KISRTENFAASGRD
-502 SLRSQYG
+502 SLKSQNG

-531 NYGYMSEGK
+531 NDGYMSADR

-550 AVSEMKKGNNEQAFQ
+550 AVAEMKKGNNEQAFQ

-586 FDSEQNILRRAQ
+586 FESEQNILRRSQ

-634 KKNHKIA
+634 KKNYKIA

>member
-8 SEIEK
+8 SEIEE

-22 RIGTGSSGTVVY
+22 RISTGSSGTVVY
-34 EITRKNFRFEE
+34 EINRNYGCKEE
-45 KNVIKIVTL
+45 NVIKIVTL
-54 LDERVCWEDMTE
+54 LEERVCWEDMTE
-66 ESRQNYENQ
+66 ESRRNYETQ
-75 RKKAEEKASQEVE
+75 RKKAKEKAVQEVA
-88 LMYVLKKCENIV
+88 LMYDLKTCENIV
-100 GYQDQRFLEI
+100 GYLDYGFLEI

-129 LDSIVKSEGLS
+129 LDSIAKSKVLS
-140 ESDIIKIGI
+140 ESDIIKIGM

-161 GIIHRDIKPGNI
+161 GIMHRDIKPGNI
-173 FYDEDGDKY
+173 FYAEDKDKGKY

-213 FDGPRGKKGY
+213 FDGLTGRNGY

-238 LANNQKFPSCDR
+238 LANNQKFPSCNR
-250 YREEISPIEGVNPEL
+250 YREEIAPIEGVNPEL
-265 NGILLKACA
+265 NRILLKACA
-274 LLASNRYSAASEM
+274 LSAGNRYSEASEM
-287 KSDLQILDQAI
+287 KTDLQILYQAV

-304 KRASQFSSERYE
+304 KRVSQFDSQRYE
-316 TESAMPEIKNY
+316 TESTKPEIKNY
-327 ETDYAL
+327 ATDYAL
-333 RRFVNQNLKT
+333 LRFVNQNLKT

-349 SEIQDFRT
+349 PEIQDCTT
-357 ESAIAAVSEAEKF
+357 ESAIAASGAEKF
-370 LTQRAL
+370 FTQRAL
-376 MKSETEDF
+376 KTAE
-384 STQRARMKSETEDFS
+384 AEDFS
-399 TQRALMKSETED
+399 TQRALKTAETED

-420 SETEDF
+420 SE
-426 STQRALKTSE
+426 
-436 AEDFSTQR
+436 
-444 ALMKSETEDFS
+444 
-455 TQRALKTSEAEDF
+455 DF

-474 RALETEDF
+474 RALETENF

-488 KVSETENFAASDRE
+488 KISRTENFAASGRD
-502 SLRSQYG
+502 SLKSQNG

-531 NYGYMSEGK
+531 NDGYMSADR

-550 AVSEMKKGNNEQAFQ
+550 AVAEMKKGNNEQAFQ

-586 FDSEQNILRRAQ
+586 FESEQNILRRSQ

-634 KKNHKIA
+634 KKNYKIA

>member
-8 SEIEK
+8 SEIEE

-34 EITRKNFRFEE
+34 EINRNYGCKEE
-45 KNVIKIVTL
+45 NVIKIVTL
-54 LDERVCWEDMTE
+54 LEERVCWEDMTE
-66 ESRQNYENQ
+66 ESRRNYETQ
-75 RKKAEEKASQEVE
+75 RKKAKEKAVQEVA
-88 LMYVLKKCENIV
+88 LMYDLKTCENIV
-100 GYQDQRFLEI
+100 GYLDYGFLEI

-129 LDSIVKSEGLS
+129 LDSIAKSKVLS
-140 ESDIIKIGI
+140 ESDIIKIGM

-161 GIIHRDIKPGNI
+161 GIMHRDIKPGNI
-173 FYDEDGDKY
+173 FYAEDKDKGKY

-213 FDGPRGKKGY
+213 FDGLTGRNGY

-238 LANNQKFPSCDR
+238 LANNQKFPSCNR
-250 YREEISPIEGVNPEL
+250 YREEIAPIEGVNPEL
-265 NGILLKACA
+265 NRILLKACA
-274 LLASNRYSAASEM
+274 LSASNRYPEASEM
-287 KSDLQILDQAI
+287 KTDLQILYQAV

-304 KRASQFSSERYE
+304 KRVSQFDSQRYE
-316 TESAMPEIKNY
+316 TESAKPEIKNY
-327 ETDYAL
+327 ATDYAL

-349 SEIQDFRT
+349 PEIQDFTT
-357 ESAIAAVSEAEKF
+357 ESAIAVSGAEKF
-370 LTQRAL
+370 
-376 MKSETEDF
+376 F
-384 STQRARMKSETEDFS
+384 
-399 TQRALMKSETED
+399 
-411 FSTQRALKT
+411 
-420 SETEDF
+420 
-426 STQRALKTSE
+426 TQRALKTSE

-444 ALMKSETEDFS
+444 ALKTAETEDFS
-455 TQRALKTSEAEDF
+455 TQRALKTSEDF

-488 KVSETENFAASDRE
+488 KISKTENFAASGRD
-502 SLRSQYG
+502 SLRSQNG

-531 NYGYMSEGK
+531 NDGYMSADR

-550 AVSEMKKGNNEQAFQ
+550 AVAEMKKGNNDQAFQ

-586 FDSEQNILRRAQ
+586 FDSEQNILRRSQ

>member
-8 SEIEK
+8 SEIEE

-22 RIGTGSSGTVVY
+22 RISTGSSGTVVY
-34 EITRKNFRFEE
+34 EINRNYGCKEE
-45 KNVIKIVTL
+45 NVIKIVTL
-54 LDERVCWEDMTE
+54 LEERVCWEDMTE
-66 ESRQNYENQ
+66 ESRRNYETQ
-75 RKKAEEKASQEVE
+75 RKKAKEKAVQEVA
-88 LMYVLKKCENIV
+88 LMYDLKTCENIV
-100 GYQDQRFLEI
+100 GYLDYGFLEI

-129 LDSIVKSEGLS
+129 LDSIAKSKVLS
-140 ESDIIKIGI
+140 ESDIIKIGM

-161 GIIHRDIKPGNI
+161 GIMHRDIKPGNI
-173 FYDEDGDKY
+173 FYAEDKDKGKY

-213 FDGPRGKKGY
+213 FDGLTGRNGY

-238 LANNQKFPSCDR
+238 QANNQKFPSCNR
-250 YREEISPIEGVNPEL
+250 YREEIAPIEGVNPEL
-265 NGILLKACA
+265 NRILLKACA
-274 LLASNRYSAASEM
+274 LSAGNRYSEASEM
-287 KSDLQILDQAI
+287 KTDLQILYQAV

-304 KRASQFSSERYE
+304 KRVSQFDSQRYE
-316 TESAMPEIKNY
+316 TESAKPEIKNY
-327 ETDYAL
+327 ATDYAL
-333 RRFVNQNLKT
+333 LRFVNQNLKT

-349 SEIQDFRT
+349 PEIQDFTT
-357 ESAIAAVSEAEKF
+357 ESAIAASGAEKF
-370 LTQRAL
+370 FTQRAL
-376 MKSETEDF
+376 KTAE
-384 STQRARMKSETEDFS
+384 A
-399 TQRALMKSETED
+399 ED

-420 SETEDF
+420 AETEDF

-444 ALMKSETEDFS
+444 ALKTAEAEDFS

-474 RALETEDF
+474 KTSEDFSTQRALRALETENF

-488 KVSETENFAASDRE
+488 KISRTENFAASGRD
-502 SLRSQYG
+502 SLKSQNG

-531 NYGYMSEGK
+531 NDGYMSADR

-550 AVSEMKKGNNEQAFQ
+550 AVAEMKKGNNEQAFQ

-586 FDSEQNILRRAQ
+586 FESEQNILRRSQ

-634 KKNHKIA
+634 KKNYKIA

>member
-8 SEIEK
+8 SEIEE

-22 RIGTGSSGTVVY
+22 RISTGSSGTVVY
-34 EITRKNFRFEE
+34 EINRNYGCKEE
-45 KNVIKIVTL
+45 NVIKIVTL
-54 LDERVCWEDMTE
+54 LEERVCWEDMTE
-66 ESRQNYENQ
+66 ESRRNYETQ
-75 RKKAEEKASQEVE
+75 RKKAKEKAVQEVA
-88 LMYVLKKCENIV
+88 LMYDLKTCENIV
-100 GYQDQRFLEI
+100 GYLDYGFLEI

-129 LDSIVKSEGLS
+129 LDSIAKSKVLS
-140 ESDIIKIGI
+140 ESDIIKIGM

-161 GIIHRDIKPGNI
+161 GIMHRDIKPGNI
-173 FYDEDGDKY
+173 FYAEDKDKGKY

-213 FDGPRGKKGY
+213 FDGLTGRNGY

-238 LANNQKFPSCDR
+238 LANNQKFPSCNR
-250 YREEISPIEGVNPEL
+250 YREEIAPIEGVNPEL
-265 NGILLKACA
+265 NRILLKACA
-274 LLASNRYSAASEM
+274 LSAGNRYSEASEM
-287 KSDLQILDQAI
+287 KTDLQILYQAV

-304 KRASQFSSERYE
+304 KRVSQFDSQRYE
-316 TESAMPEIKNY
+316 TESAKPEIKNY
-327 ETDYAL
+327 ATDYAL
-333 RRFVNQNLKT
+333 LRFVNQNLKT

-349 SEIQDFRT
+349 PEIQDFTT
-357 ESAIAAVSEAEKF
+357 ESAIAASGAEKF
-370 LTQRAL
+370 FTQRAL
-376 MKSETEDF
+376 KTAE
-384 STQRARMKSETEDFS
+384 A
-399 TQRALMKSETED
+399 ED

-420 SETEDF
+420 AETEDF

-444 ALMKSETEDFS
+444 ALKTAEVEDFS

-474 RALETEDF
+474 KTSEDFSTQRALRALETENF

-488 KVSETENFAASDRE
+488 KISRTENFAASGRD
-502 SLRSQYG
+502 SLKSQNG

-531 NYGYMSEGK
+531 NDGYMSADR

-550 AVSEMKKGNNEQAFQ
+550 AVAEMKKGNNEQAFQ

-586 FDSEQNILRRAQ
+586 FESEQNILRRSQ

-634 KKNHKIA
+634 KKNYKIA

>member
-8 SEIEK
+8 SEIEE
-13 AYKGWKIGK
+13 AYKCWKIGK

-34 EITRKNFRFEE
+34 EINRNYGCKEE
-45 KNVIKIVTL
+45 NVIKIVTL
-54 LDERVCWEDMTE
+54 LEERVCWEDMTE
-66 ESRQNYENQ
+66 ESRRNYETQ
-75 RKKAEEKASQEVE
+75 RKKAKEKAVQEVA
-88 LMYVLKKCENIV
+88 LMYDLKTCENIV
-100 GYQDQRFLEI
+100 GYLDYGFLEI

-129 LDSIVKSEGLS
+129 LDSIAKSKVLS
-140 ESDIIKIGI
+140 ESDIIKIGM

-161 GIIHRDIKPGNI
+161 GIMHRDIKPGNI
-173 FYDEDGDKY
+173 FYAEDKDKGKY

-213 FDGPRGKKGY
+213 FDGLTGRNGY

-238 LANNQKFPSCDR
+238 LANNQKFPSCNR
-250 YREEISPIEGVNPEL
+250 YREEIAPIEGVNPEL
-265 NGILLKACA
+265 NRILLKACA
-274 LLASNRYSAASEM
+274 LSASNRYPEASEM
-287 KSDLQILDQAI
+287 KTDLQILYQAV

-304 KRASQFSSERYE
+304 KRVSQFDSQRYE
-316 TESAMPEIKNY
+316 TESAKPEIKNY
-327 ETDYAL
+327 ATDYAL

-349 SEIQDFRT
+349 PEIQDFTT
-357 ESAIAAVSEAEKF
+357 ESAIAVSGAEKF
-370 LTQRAL
+370 FTQRAL
-376 MKSETEDF
+376 KTSE
-384 STQRARMKSETEDFS
+384 A
-399 TQRALMKSETED
+399 ED

-420 SETEDF
+420 AETEDF

-444 ALMKSETEDFS
+444 ALKTSEAEDFS
-455 TQRALKTSEAEDF
+455 TQRALKTSEAEDFSTQRALKTSEDF

-488 KVSETENFAASDRE
+488 KISKTENFAASGRD
-502 SLRSQYG
+502 SLRSQNG

-531 NYGYMSEGK
+531 NDGYMSADR

-550 AVSEMKKGNNEQAFQ
+550 AVAEMKKGNNEQAFQ

-586 FDSEQNILRRAQ
+586 FDSEQNILRRSQ

>member
-8 SEIEK
+8 SEIEE

-22 RIGTGSSGTVVY
+22 RISTGSSGTVVY
-34 EITRKNFRFEE
+34 EINRNYGCKEE
-45 KNVIKIVTL
+45 NVIKIVTL
-54 LDERVCWEDMTE
+54 LEERVCWEDMTE
-66 ESRQNYENQ
+66 ESRRNYETQ
-75 RKKAEEKASQEVE
+75 RKKAKEKAVQEVA
-88 LMYVLKKCENIV
+88 LMYDLKTCENIV
-100 GYQDQRFLEI
+100 GYLDYGFLEI

-129 LDSIVKSEGLS
+129 LDSIAKSKVLS
-140 ESDIIKIGI
+140 ESDIIKIGM

-161 GIIHRDIKPGNI
+161 GIMHRDIKPGNI
-173 FYDEDGDKY
+173 FYAEDKDKGKY

-213 FDGPRGKKGY
+213 FDGLTGRNGY

-238 LANNQKFPSCDR
+238 LANNQKFPSCNR
-250 YREEISPIEGVNPEL
+250 YREEIAPIEGVNPEL
-265 NGILLKACA
+265 NRILLKACA
-274 LLASNRYSAASEM
+274 LSAGNRYSEASEM
-287 KSDLQILDQAI
+287 KTDLQILYQAV

-304 KRASQFSSERYE
+304 KRVSQFDSQRYE
-316 TESAMPEIKNY
+316 TESAKPEIKNY
-327 ETDYAL
+327 ATDYAL
-333 RRFVNQNLKT
+333 LRFVNQNLKT

-349 SEIQDFRT
+349 PEIQDFTT
-357 ESAIAAVSEAEKF
+357 ESAIAASGAEKF
-370 LTQRAL
+370 FTQRAL
-376 MKSETEDF
+376 KTAE
-384 STQRARMKSETEDFS
+384 A
-399 TQRALMKSETED
+399 ED

-420 SETEDF
+420 AETEDF

-444 ALMKSETEDFS
+444 ALKTAEAEDFSTQRALKTAETEDFS
-455 TQRALKTSEAEDF
+455 TQRALKTSEDF

-474 RALETEDF
+474 RALETENF

-488 KVSETENFAASDRE
+488 KISRTENFAASGRD
-502 SLRSQYG
+502 SLKSQNG

-531 NYGYMSEGK
+531 NDGYMSADR

-550 AVSEMKKGNNEQAFQ
+550 AVAEMKKGNNEQAFQ

-586 FDSEQNILRRAQ
+586 FESEQNILRRSQ

-634 KKNHKIA
+634 KKNYKIA

>member
-8 SEIEK
+8 SEIEE

-22 RIGTGSSGTVVY
+22 RISTGSSGTVVY
-34 EITRKNFRFEE
+34 EINRNYGCKEE
-45 KNVIKIVTL
+45 NVIKIVTL
-54 LDERVCWEDMTE
+54 LEERVCWEDMTE
-66 ESRQNYENQ
+66 ESRRNYETQ
-75 RKKAEEKASQEVE
+75 RKKAKEKAVQEVA
-88 LMYVLKKCENIV
+88 LMYDLKTCENIV
-100 GYQDQRFLEI
+100 GYLDYGFLEI

-129 LDSIVKSEGLS
+129 LDSIAKSKVLS
-140 ESDIIKIGI
+140 ESDIIKIGM

-161 GIIHRDIKPGNI
+161 GIMHRDINPGNI
-173 FYDEDGDKY
+173 FYAEDKDKGKY

-213 FDGPRGKKGY
+213 FDGLTGRNGY

-238 LANNQKFPSCDR
+238 LANNQKFPSCNR
-250 YREEISPIEGVNPEL
+250 YREEIAPIEGVNPEL
-265 NGILLKACA
+265 NRILLKACA
-274 LLASNRYSAASEM
+274 LSAGNRYSEASEM
-287 KSDLQILDQAI
+287 KTDLQILYQAV

-304 KRASQFSSERYE
+304 KRVSQFDSQRYE
-316 TESAMPEIKNY
+316 TESAKPEIKNY
-327 ETDYAL
+327 ATDYAL
-333 RRFVNQNLKT
+333 LRFVNQNLKT

-349 SEIQDFRT
+349 PEIQDFTT
-357 ESAIAAVSEAEKF
+357 ESAIAASGAEKF
-370 LTQRAL
+370 FTQRAL
-376 MKSETEDF
+376 KTAE
-384 STQRARMKSETEDFS
+384 A
-399 TQRALMKSETED
+399 ED

-420 SETEDF
+420 AETEDF

-444 ALMKSETEDFS
+444 ALKTAEAEDFS

-474 RALETEDF
+474 KTSEDFSTQRALRALETENF

-488 KVSETENFAASDRE
+488 KISRTENFAASGRD
-502 SLRSQYG
+502 SLKSQNG

-531 NYGYMSEGK
+531 NDGYMSADR

-550 AVSEMKKGNNEQAFQ
+550 AVAEMKKGNNEQAFQ

-586 FDSEQNILRRAQ
+586 FESEQNILRRSQ

-634 KKNHKIA
+634 KKNYKIA

>member
-8 SEIEK
+8 SEIEE

-22 RIGTGSSGTVVY
+22 RISTGSSGTVVY
-34 EITRKNFRFEE
+34 EINRNYGCKEE
-45 KNVIKIVTL
+45 NVIKIVTL
-54 LDERVCWEDMTE
+54 LEERVCWEDMTE
-66 ESRQNYENQ
+66 ESRRNYETQ
-75 RKKAEEKASQEVE
+75 RKKAKEKAVQEVA
-88 LMYVLKKCENIV
+88 LMYDLKTCENIV
-100 GYQDQRFLEI
+100 GYLDYGFLEI

-129 LDSIVKSEGLS
+129 LDSIAKSKVLS
-140 ESDIIKIGI
+140 ESDIIKIGM

-161 GIIHRDIKPGNI
+161 GIMHRDIKPGNI
-173 FYDEDGDKY
+173 FYAEDKDKGKY

-213 FDGPRGKKGY
+213 FDGLTGRNGY
-223 DHRVDIYSLG
+223 DHRVDIYCLG

-238 LANNQKFPSCDR
+238 QANNQKFPSCNR
-250 YREEISPIEGVNPEL
+250 YREEIAPIEGVNPEL
-265 NGILLKACA
+265 NRILLKACA
-274 LLASNRYSAASEM
+274 LSAGNRYSEASEM
-287 KSDLQILDQAI
+287 KTDLQILYQAV

-304 KRASQFSSERYE
+304 KRVSQFDSQRYE
-316 TESAMPEIKNY
+316 TESAKPEIKNY
-327 ETDYAL
+327 ATDYAL
-333 RRFVNQNLKT
+333 LRFVNQNLKT

-349 SEIQDFRT
+349 PEIQDFTT
-357 ESAIAAVSEAEKF
+357 ESAIAASGAEKF
-370 LTQRAL
+370 FTQRAL
-376 MKSETEDF
+376 KTAE
-384 STQRARMKSETEDFS
+384 A
-399 TQRALMKSETED
+399 ED

-420 SETEDF
+420 AETEDF

-444 ALMKSETEDFS
+444 ALKTAEAEDFS

-474 RALETEDF
+474 KTSEDFSTQRALRALETENF

-488 KVSETENFAASDRE
+488 KISRTENFAASGRD
-502 SLRSQYG
+502 SLKSQNG

-531 NYGYMSEGK
+531 NDGYMSADR

-550 AVSEMKKGNNEQAFQ
+550 AVAEMKKGNNEQAFQ

-586 FDSEQNILRRAQ
+586 FESEQNILRRSQ

-634 KKNHKIA
+634 KKNYKIA

>member
-8 SEIEK
+8 SEIEE

-34 EITRKNFRFEE
+34 EINRNYGCKEE
-45 KNVIKIVTL
+45 NVIKIVTL
-54 LDERVCWEDMTE
+54 LEERVCWEDMTE
-66 ESRQNYENQ
+66 ESRRNYETQ
-75 RKKAEEKASQEVE
+75 RKKAKEKAVQEVA
-88 LMYVLKKCENIV
+88 LMYDLKTCENIV
-100 GYQDQRFLEI
+100 GYLDYGFLEI

-129 LDSIVKSEGLS
+129 LDSIAKSKVLS
-140 ESDIIKIGI
+140 ESDIIKIGM

-161 GIIHRDIKPGNI
+161 GIMHRDIKPGNI
-173 FYDEDGDKY
+173 FYAEDKDKGKY

-213 FDGPRGKKGY
+213 FDGLTGRNGY

-238 LANNQKFPSCDR
+238 LANNQKFPSCNR
-250 YREEISPIEGVNPEL
+250 YREEIAPIEGVNPEL
-265 NGILLKACA
+265 NRILLKACA
-274 LLASNRYSAASEM
+274 LSAGNRYSEASEM
-287 KSDLQILDQAI
+287 KTDLQILYQAV

-304 KRASQFSSERYE
+304 KRVSQFDSQRYE
-316 TESAMPEIKNY
+316 TESAKPEIKNY
-327 ETDYAL
+327 ATDYAL

-349 SEIQDFRT
+349 PEIQDFTT
-357 ESAIAAVSEAEKF
+357 ESAIAASGAEKF
-370 LTQRAL
+370 FTQRAL
-376 MKSETEDF
+376 KTAE
-384 STQRARMKSETEDFS
+384 A
-399 TQRALMKSETED
+399 ED

-420 SETEDF
+420 AETEDF

-444 ALMKSETEDFS
+444 ALKTAEAEDFS

-474 RALETEDF
+474 KTSEDFSTQRALRALETENF

-488 KVSETENFAASDRE
+488 KISRTENFAASGRD
-502 SLRSQYG
+502 SLKSQNG

-531 NYGYMSEGK
+531 NDGYMSADR

-550 AVSEMKKGNNEQAFQ
+550 AVAEMKKGNNEQAFQ

-586 FDSEQNILRRAQ
+586 FESEQNILRRSQ

-634 KKNHKIA
+634 KKNYKIA

>member
-8 SEIEK
+8 SEIEE

-22 RIGTGSSGTVVY
+22 RISTGSSGTVVY
-34 EITRKNFRFEE
+34 EINRNYGCKEE
-45 KNVIKIVTL
+45 NVIKIVTL
-54 LDERVCWEDMTE
+54 LEERVCWEDMTE
-66 ESRQNYENQ
+66 ESRRNYETQ
-75 RKKAEEKASQEVE
+75 RKKAKEKAVQEVA
-88 LMYVLKKCENIV
+88 LMYDLKTCENIV
-100 GYQDQRFLEI
+100 GYLDYGFLEI

-129 LDSIVKSEGLS
+129 LDSIAKSKVLS
-140 ESDIIKIGI
+140 ESDIIKIGM

-161 GIIHRDIKPGNI
+161 GIMHRDIKPGNI
-173 FYDEDGDKY
+173 FYAEDKDKGKY

-213 FDGPRGKKGY
+213 FDGLTGRNGY

-238 LANNQKFPSCDR
+238 LANNQKFPSCNR
-250 YREEISPIEGVNPEL
+250 YREEIAPIEGVNPEL
-265 NGILLKACA
+265 NRILLKACA
-274 LLASNRYSAASEM
+274 LSAGNRYSEASEM
-287 KSDLQILDQAI
+287 KTDLQILYQAV

-304 KRASQFSSERYE
+304 KRVSQFDSQRYE
-316 TESAMPEIKNY
+316 TESAKPEIKNY
-327 ETDYAL
+327 ATDYAL
-333 RRFVNQNLKT
+333 LRFVNQNLKT

-349 SEIQDFRT
+349 PEIQDFTT
-357 ESAIAAVSEAEKF
+357 ESAIAASGAEKF
-370 LTQRAL
+370 
-376 MKSETEDF
+376 F
-384 STQRARMKSETEDFS
+384 
-399 TQRALMKSETED
+399 
-411 FSTQRALKT
+411 TQRALKT
-420 SETEDF
+420 AEAEDF

-444 ALMKSETEDFS
+444 AL
-455 TQRALKTSEAEDF
+455 KTSEDF

-474 RALETEDF
+474 RALETENF

-488 KVSETENFAASDRE
+488 KISRTENFAASGRD
-502 SLRSQYG
+502 SLKSQNG

-531 NYGYMSEGK
+531 NDGYMSADR

-550 AVSEMKKGNNEQAFQ
+550 AVAEMKKGNNEQAFQ

-586 FDSEQNILRRAQ
+586 FESEQNILRRSQ

-625 EMYAKGIGV
+625 DPLWREADFLSRP
-634 KKNHKIA
+634 A
-641 EKYYRSSAEKGNP
+641 L
-654 YAKKK
+654 
-659 FVAGRYVK
+659 

>member
-8 SEIEK
+8 SKIEE

-34 EITRKNFRFEE
+34 EINRNYGCKEE
-45 KNVIKIVTL
+45 NVIKIVTL
-54 LDERVCWEDMTE
+54 LEERVCWEDMTE
-66 ESRQNYENQ
+66 ESRRNYETQ
-75 RKKAEEKASQEVE
+75 RKKAKEKAVQEVA
-88 LMYVLKKCENIV
+88 LMYDLKTCENIV
-100 GYQDQRFLEI
+100 GYLDYGFLEI

-129 LDSIVKSEGLS
+129 LDSIAKSKVLS
-140 ESDIIKIGI
+140 ESDIIKIGM

-161 GIIHRDIKPGNI
+161 GIMHRDIKPGNI
-173 FYDEDGDKY
+173 FYAEDKDKGKY

-213 FDGPRGKKGY
+213 FDGLTGRNGY

-238 LANNQKFPSCDR
+238 LANNQKFPSCNR
-250 YREEISPIEGVNPEL
+250 YREEIAPIEGVNPEL
-265 NGILLKACA
+265 NRILLKACA
-274 LLASNRYSAASEM
+274 LSASNRYPEASEM
-287 KSDLQILDQAI
+287 KTDLQILYQAV

-304 KRASQFSSERYE
+304 KRVSQFDSQRYE
-316 TESAMPEIKNY
+316 TESAKPEIKNY
-327 ETDYAL
+327 ATDYAL

-349 SEIQDFRT
+349 PEIQDFTT
-357 ESAIAAVSEAEKF
+357 ESAIAVSGAEKF
-370 LTQRAL
+370 FTQRAL
-376 MKSETEDF
+376 KTSE
-384 STQRARMKSETEDFS
+384 A
-399 TQRALMKSETED
+399 ED

-420 SETEDF
+420 AETEDFSTRRALKTSEAEDF

-444 ALMKSETEDFS
+444 ALKTSEAEDFS
-455 TQRALKTSEAEDF
+455 TQRALKTSEDF

-488 KVSETENFAASDRE
+488 KISKTENFAASGRD
-502 SLRSQYG
+502 SLRSQNG

-531 NYGYMSEGK
+531 NDGYMSADR

-550 AVSEMKKGNNEQAFQ
+550 AVAEMKKGNNEQAFQ

-586 FDSEQNILRRAQ
+586 FDSEQNILRRSQ

>member
-8 SEIEK
+8 SEIEE

-22 RIGTGSSGTVVY
+22 RISTGSSGTVVY
-34 EITRKNFRFEE
+34 EINRNYGCKEE
-45 KNVIKIVTL
+45 NVIKIVTL
-54 LDERVCWEDMTE
+54 LEERVCWEDMTE
-66 ESRQNYENQ
+66 ESRRNYETQ
-75 RKKAEEKASQEVE
+75 RKKAKEKAVQEVA
-88 LMYVLKKCENIV
+88 LMYDLKTCENIV
-100 GYQDQRFLEI
+100 GYLDYGFLEI

-129 LDSIVKSEGLS
+129 LDSIAKSKVLS
-140 ESDIIKIGI
+140 ESDIIKIGM

-161 GIIHRDIKPGNI
+161 GIMHRDIKPGNI
-173 FYDEDGDKY
+173 FYAEDKDKGKY

-213 FDGPRGKKGY
+213 FDGLTGRNGY

-238 LANNQKFPSCDR
+238 LANNQKFPSCNR
-250 YREEISPIEGVNPEL
+250 YREEIAPIEGVNPEL
-265 NGILLKACA
+265 NRILLKACA
-274 LLASNRYSAASEM
+274 LSAGNRYSEASEM
-287 KSDLQILDQAI
+287 KTDLQILYQAV

-304 KRASQFSSERYE
+304 KRVSQFDSQRYE
-316 TESAMPEIKNY
+316 TESAKPEIKNY
-327 ETDYAL
+327 ATDYAL
-333 RRFVNQNLKT
+333 LRFVNQNLKT

-349 SEIQDFRT
+349 PEIQDFTT
-357 ESAIAAVSEAEKF
+357 ESAIAASGAEKF
-370 LTQRAL
+370 
-376 MKSETEDF
+376 F
-384 STQRARMKSETEDFS
+384 
-399 TQRALMKSETED
+399 
-411 FSTQRALKT
+411 TQRALKT
-420 SETEDF
+420 AEAEDF

-444 ALMKSETEDFS
+444 AL
-455 TQRALKTSEAEDF
+455 KTSEDF

-474 RALETEDF
+474 RALETENF

-488 KVSETENFAASDRE
+488 KISRTENFAASGRD
-502 SLRSQYG
+502 SLKSQNG

-519 TEDVPMKGKAEE
+519 TEYVPMKGKAEE
-531 NYGYMSEGK
+531 NDGYMSADR

-550 AVSEMKKGNNEQAFQ
+550 AVAEMKKGNNEQAFQ

-586 FDSEQNILRRAQ
+586 FESEQNILRRSQ

-634 KKNHKIA
+634 KKNYKIA

>member
-8 SEIEK
+8 SEIEE

-34 EITRKNFRFEE
+34 EINRNYGCKEE
-45 KNVIKIVTL
+45 NVIKIVTL
-54 LDERVCWEDMTE
+54 LEERVCWEDMTE
-66 ESRQNYENQ
+66 ESRRNYETQ
-75 RKKAEEKASQEVE
+75 RKKAKEKAVQEVA
-88 LMYVLKKCENIV
+88 LMYDLKTCENIV
-100 GYQDQRFLEI
+100 GYLDYGFLEI

-129 LDSIVKSEGLS
+129 LDSIAKSKVLS
-140 ESDIIKIGI
+140 ESDIIKIGM

-161 GIIHRDIKPGNI
+161 GIMHRDIKPGNI
-173 FYDEDGDKY
+173 FYAEDKDKGKY

-213 FDGPRGKKGY
+213 FDGLTGRNGY

-238 LANNQKFPSCDR
+238 LANNQKFPSCNR
-250 YREEISPIEGVNPEL
+250 YREEIAPIEGVNPEL
-265 NGILLKACA
+265 NRILLKACA
-274 LLASNRYSAASEM
+274 LSASNRYPEASEM
-287 KSDLQILDQAI
+287 KTDLQILYQAV

-304 KRASQFSSERYE
+304 KRVSQFDSQRYE
-316 TESAMPEIKNY
+316 TESAKPEIKNY
-327 ETDYAL
+327 ATDYAL

-349 SEIQDFRT
+349 PEIQDFTT
-357 ESAIAAVSEAEKF
+357 ESAIAVSGAEKF
-370 LTQRAL
+370 FTQRAL
-376 MKSETEDF
+376 KTSE
-384 STQRARMKSETEDFS
+384 A
-399 TQRALMKSETED
+399 ED

-420 SETEDF
+420 AETEDF

-444 ALMKSETEDFS
+444 ALKTSEAEDFS
-455 TQRALKTSEAEDF
+455 TQRALKTSEAEDFSTQRALKTSEDF

-488 KVSETENFAASDRE
+488 KISKTENFAASGRD
-502 SLRSQYG
+502 SLRSQNG

-531 NYGYMSEGK
+531 NDGYMSADR

-550 AVSEMKKGNNEQAFQ
+550 AVAEMKKGNNEQAFQ

-586 FDSEQNILRRAQ
+586 FDSEQNILRRSQ

-641 EKYYRSSAEKGNP
+641 ENTIAAVRKREIHMQKRSLSQEDMLNN
-654 YAKKK
+654 
-659 FVAGRYVK
+659 VEETL

>member
-8 SEIEK
+8 SEIEE

-22 RIGTGSSGTVVY
+22 RISTGSSGTVVY
-34 EITRKNFRFEE
+34 EINRNYGCKEE
-45 KNVIKIVTL
+45 NVIKIVTL
-54 LDERVCWEDMTE
+54 LEERVCWEDMTE
-66 ESRQNYENQ
+66 ESRRNYETQ
-75 RKKAEEKASQEVE
+75 RKKAKEKAVQEVA
-88 LMYVLKKCENIV
+88 LMYDLKTCENIV
-100 GYQDQRFLEI
+100 GYLDYGFLEI

-129 LDSIVKSEGLS
+129 LDSIAKSKVLS
-140 ESDIIKIGI
+140 ESDIIKIGM

-161 GIIHRDIKPGNI
+161 GIMHRDIKPGNI
-173 FYDEDGDKY
+173 FYAEDKDKGKY

-213 FDGPRGKKGY
+213 FDGLTGRNGY

-238 LANNQKFPSCDR
+238 LANNQKFPSCNR
-250 YREEISPIEGVNPEL
+250 YREEIAPIEGVNPEL
-265 NGILLKACA
+265 NRILLKACA
-274 LLASNRYSAASEM
+274 LSAGNRYSEASEM
-287 KSDLQILDQAI
+287 KTDLQILYQAI

-304 KRASQFSSERYE
+304 KRVSQFDSQRYE
-316 TESAMPEIKNY
+316 TESAKPEIKNY
-327 ETDYAL
+327 ATDYAL
-333 RRFVNQNLKT
+333 LRFVNQNLKT

-349 SEIQDFRT
+349 PEIQDFTT
-357 ESAIAAVSEAEKF
+357 ESAIAASGAEKF
-370 LTQRAL
+370 
-376 MKSETEDF
+376 F
-384 STQRARMKSETEDFS
+384 
-399 TQRALMKSETED
+399 
-411 FSTQRALKT
+411 TQRALKT
-420 SETEDF
+420 AEAEDF

-444 ALMKSETEDFS
+444 AL
-455 TQRALKTSEAEDF
+455 KTSEDF

-474 RALETEDF
+474 RALETENF

-488 KVSETENFAASDRE
+488 KISRTENFAASGRD
-502 SLRSQYG
+502 SLKSQNG

-531 NYGYMSEGK
+531 NDGYMSADR

-550 AVSEMKKGNNEQAFQ
+550 AVAEMKKGNNEQAFQ

-586 FDSEQNILRRAQ
+586 FESEQNILRRSQ

-634 KKNHKIA
+634 KKNYKIA

>member
-8 SEIEK
+8 SEIEE

-34 EITRKNFRFEE
+34 EINRNYGCKEE
-45 KNVIKIVTL
+45 NVIKIVTL
-54 LDERVCWEDMTE
+54 LEERVCWEDMTE
-66 ESRQNYENQ
+66 ESRRNYETQ
-75 RKKAEEKASQEVE
+75 RKKAKEKAVQEVA
-88 LMYVLKKCENIV
+88 LMYDLKTCENIV
-100 GYQDQRFLEI
+100 GYLDYGFLEI

-129 LDSIVKSEGLS
+129 LDSIAKSKVLS
-140 ESDIIKIGI
+140 ESDIIKIGM

-161 GIIHRDIKPGNI
+161 GIMHRDIKPGNI
-173 FYDEDGDKY
+173 FYAEDKDKGKY

-213 FDGPRGKKGY
+213 FDGLTGRNGY

-238 LANNQKFPSCDR
+238 LANNQKFPSCNR
-250 YREEISPIEGVNPEL
+250 YREEIAPIEGVNPEL
-265 NGILLKACA
+265 NRILLKACA
-274 LLASNRYSAASEM
+274 LSASNRYPEASEM
-287 KSDLQILDQAI
+287 KTDLQILYQAV

-304 KRASQFSSERYE
+304 KRVSQFDSQRYE
-316 TESAMPEIKNY
+316 TESAKPEIKNY
-327 ETDYAL
+327 ATDYAL

-349 SEIQDFRT
+349 PEIQDFTT
-357 ESAIAAVSEAEKF
+357 ESAIAVSGAEKF
-370 LTQRAL
+370 FTQRAL
-376 MKSETEDF
+376 KTSE
-384 STQRARMKSETEDFS
+384 A
-399 TQRALMKSETED
+399 ED

-420 SETEDF
+420 AETEDF

-444 ALMKSETEDFS
+444 ALKTSEAEDFS
-455 TQRALKTSEAEDF
+455 TQRALKTSEAEDFSTQRALKTSEDF

-488 KVSETENFAASDRE
+488 KISKTENFAASGRD
-502 SLRSQYG
+502 SLRSQNG

-531 NYGYMSEGK
+531 NDGYMSADR

-550 AVSEMKKGNNEQAFQ
+550 AVAEMKKGNNEQAFQ
-565 YYAILAEKEDWEFM
+565 YHAILAEKEDWEFM

-586 FDSEQNILRRAQ
+586 FDSEQNILRRSQ

>member
-8 SEIEK
+8 SEIEE

-34 EITRKNFRFEE
+34 EINRNYGCKEE
-45 KNVIKIVTL
+45 NVIKIVTL
-54 LDERVCWEDMTE
+54 LEERVCWEDMTE
-66 ESRQNYENQ
+66 ESRRNYETQ
-75 RKKAEEKASQEVE
+75 RKKAKEKAVQEVA
-88 LMYVLKKCENIV
+88 LMYDLKTCENIV
-100 GYQDQRFLEI
+100 GYLDYGFLEI

-129 LDSIVKSEGLS
+129 LDSIAKSKVLS
-140 ESDIIKIGI
+140 ESDIIKIGM

-161 GIIHRDIKPGNI
+161 GIMHRDIKPGNI
-173 FYDEDGDKY
+173 FYAEDKDKGKY

-213 FDGPRGKKGY
+213 FDGLTGRNGY

-238 LANNQKFPSCDR
+238 LANNQKFPSCNR
-250 YREEISPIEGVNPEL
+250 YREEIAPIEGVNPEL
-265 NGILLKACA
+265 NRILLKACA
-274 LLASNRYSAASEM
+274 LSASNRYPEASEM
-287 KSDLQILDQAI
+287 KTDLQILYQAV

-304 KRASQFSSERYE
+304 KRVSQFDSQRYE
-316 TESAMPEIKNY
+316 TESAKPEIKNY
-327 ETDYAL
+327 ATDYAL

-349 SEIQDFRT
+349 PEIQDFTT
-357 ESAIAAVSEAEKF
+357 ESAIAVSGAEKF
-370 LTQRAL
+370 
-376 MKSETEDF
+376 F
-384 STQRARMKSETEDFS
+384 
-399 TQRALMKSETED
+399 
-411 FSTQRALKT
+411 TQRALKT
-420 SETEDF
+420 SEAEDF

-444 ALMKSETEDFS
+444 AL
-455 TQRALKTSEAEDF
+455 KTSEDF

-488 KVSETENFAASDRE
+488 KISKTENFAASGRD
-502 SLRSQYG
+502 SLRSQNG

-531 NYGYMSEGK
+531 NDGYMSADR

-550 AVSEMKKGNNEQAFQ
+550 AVAEMKKGNNEQAFQ

-586 FDSEQNILRRAQ
+586 FDSEQNILRRSQ

>member
-8 SEIEK
+8 SEIEE

-22 RIGTGSSGTVVY
+22 RISTGSSGTVVY
-34 EITRKNFRFEE
+34 EINRNYGCKEE
-45 KNVIKIVTL
+45 NVIKIVTL
-54 LDERVCWEDMTE
+54 LEERVCWEDMTE
-66 ESRQNYENQ
+66 ESRRNYETQ
-75 RKKAEEKASQEVE
+75 RKKAKEKAVQEVA
-88 LMYVLKKCENIV
+88 LMYDLKTCENIV
-100 GYQDQRFLEI
+100 GYLDYGFLEI

-129 LDSIVKSEGLS
+129 LDSIAKSKVLS
-140 ESDIIKIGI
+140 ESDIIKIGM

-161 GIIHRDIKPGNI
+161 GIMHRDIKPGNI
-173 FYDEDGDKY
+173 FYAEDKDKGKY

-213 FDGPRGKKGY
+213 FDGLTGRNGY

-238 LANNQKFPSCDR
+238 LANNQKFPSCNR
-250 YREEISPIEGVNPEL
+250 YREEIAPIEGVNPEL
-265 NGILLKACA
+265 NRILLKACA
-274 LLASNRYSAASEM
+274 LSAGNRYSEASEM
-287 KSDLQILDQAI
+287 KTDLQILYQAV

-304 KRASQFSSERYE
+304 KRVSQFDSQRYE
-316 TESAMPEIKNY
+316 TESAKPEIKNY
-327 ETDYAL
+327 ATDYAL
-333 RRFVNQNLKT
+333 LRFVNQNLKT

-349 SEIQDFRT
+349 PEIQDFTT
-357 ESAIAAVSEAEKF
+357 ESAIAASGAEKF
-370 LTQRAL
+370 FTQRAL
-376 MKSETEDF
+376 KTAE
-384 STQRARMKSETEDFS
+384 AEDFS
-399 TQRALMKSETED
+399 TQRALKTAETED

-420 SETEDF
+420 SE
-426 STQRALKTSE
+426 
-436 AEDFSTQR
+436 
-444 ALMKSETEDFS
+444 
-455 TQRALKTSEAEDF
+455 DF

-474 RALETEDF
+474 RALETENF

-488 KVSETENFAASDRE
+488 KISRTENFAASGRD
-502 SLRSQYG
+502 SLKSQNG

-531 NYGYMSEGK
+531 NDGYMSADR

-550 AVSEMKKGNNEQAFQ
+550 AVAEMKKGNNEQAFQ

-586 FDSEQNILRRAQ
+586 FESEQNILRRSQ

-634 KKNHKIA
+634 KKNYKIA

>member
-8 SEIEK
+8 SEIEE

-22 RIGTGSSGTVVY
+22 RISTGSSGTVVY
-34 EITRKNFRFEE
+34 EINRNYGCKEE
-45 KNVIKIVTL
+45 NVIKIVTL
-54 LDERVCWEDMTE
+54 LEERVCWEDMTE
-66 ESRQNYENQ
+66 GRRNYETQ
-75 RKKAEEKASQEVE
+75 RKKAKEKAVQEVA
-88 LMYVLKKCENIV
+88 LMYDLKTCENIV
-100 GYQDQRFLEI
+100 GYLDYGFLEI

-129 LDSIVKSEGLS
+129 LDSIAKSKVLS
-140 ESDIIKIGI
+140 ESDIIKIGM

-161 GIIHRDIKPGNI
+161 GIMHRDIKPGNI
-173 FYDEDGDKY
+173 FYAEDKDKGKY

-213 FDGPRGKKGY
+213 FDGLTGRNGY

-238 LANNQKFPSCDR
+238 LANNQKFPSCNR
-250 YREEISPIEGVNPEL
+250 YREEIAPIEGVNPEL
-265 NGILLKACA
+265 NRILLKACA
-274 LLASNRYSAASEM
+274 LSAGNRYSEASEM
-287 KSDLQILDQAI
+287 KTDLQILYQAV

-304 KRASQFSSERYE
+304 KRVSQFDSQRYE
-316 TESAMPEIKNY
+316 TESAKPEIKNY
-327 ETDYAL
+327 ATDYAL
-333 RRFVNQNLKT
+333 LRFVNQNLKT

-349 SEIQDFRT
+349 PEIQDFTT
-357 ESAIAAVSEAEKF
+357 ESAIAASGAEKF
-370 LTQRAL
+370 
-376 MKSETEDF
+376 F
-384 STQRARMKSETEDFS
+384 
-399 TQRALMKSETED
+399 
-411 FSTQRALKT
+411 TQRALKT
-420 SETEDF
+420 AEAEDF

-444 ALMKSETEDFS
+444 AL
-455 TQRALKTSEAEDF
+455 KTSEDF

-474 RALETEDF
+474 RALETENF

-488 KVSETENFAASDRE
+488 KISRTENFAASGRD
-502 SLRSQYG
+502 SLKSQNG

-531 NYGYMSEGK
+531 NDGYMSADR

-550 AVSEMKKGNNEQAFQ
+550 AVAEMKKGNNEQAFQ

-586 FDSEQNILRRAQ
+586 FESEQNILRRSQ

-634 KKNHKIA
+634 KKNYKIA

>member
-8 SEIEK
+8 SEIEE

-34 EITRKNFRFEE
+34 EINRNYGCKEE
-45 KNVIKIVTL
+45 NVIKIVTL
-54 LDERVCWEDMTE
+54 LEERVCWEDMTE
-66 ESRQNYENQ
+66 ESRRNYETQ
-75 RKKAEEKASQEVE
+75 RKKAKEKAVQEVA
-88 LMYVLKKCENIV
+88 LMYDLKTCENIV
-100 GYQDQRFLEI
+100 GYLDYGFLEI

-129 LDSIVKSEGLS
+129 LDSIAKSKVLS
-140 ESDIIKIGI
+140 ESDIIKIGM

-161 GIIHRDIKPGNI
+161 GIMHRDIKPGNI
-173 FYDEDGDKY
+173 FYAEDKDKGKY

-213 FDGPRGKKGY
+213 FDGLTGRNGY

-238 LANNQKFPSCDR
+238 LANNQKFPSCNR
-250 YREEISPIEGVNPEL
+250 YREEIAPIEGVNPEL
-265 NGILLKACA
+265 NRILLKACA
-274 LLASNRYSAASEM
+274 LSAGNRYSEASEM
-287 KSDLQILDQAI
+287 KTDLQILYQAV

-304 KRASQFSSERYE
+304 KRVSQFDSQRYE
-316 TESAMPEIKNY
+316 TESAKPEIKNY
-327 ETDYAL
+327 ATDYAL
-333 RRFVNQNLKT
+333 LRFVNQNLKT

-349 SEIQDFRT
+349 PEIQDFTT
-357 ESAIAAVSEAEKF
+357 ESAIAASGAEKF
-370 LTQRAL
+370 
-376 MKSETEDF
+376 F
-384 STQRARMKSETEDFS
+384 
-399 TQRALMKSETED
+399 
-411 FSTQRALKT
+411 TQRALKT
-420 SETEDF
+420 AEAEDF

-444 ALMKSETEDFS
+444 AL
-455 TQRALKTSEAEDF
+455 KTSEDF

-474 RALETEDF
+474 RALETENF

-488 KVSETENFAASDRE
+488 KISRTENFAASGRD
-502 SLRSQYG
+502 SLKSQNG

-531 NYGYMSEGK
+531 NDGYMSADR

-550 AVSEMKKGNNEQAFQ
+550 AVAEMKKGNNEQAFQ

-586 FDSEQNILRRAQ
+586 FESEQNILRRSQ

-634 KKNHKIA
+634 KKNYKIA

>member
-8 SEIEK
+8 SEIEE

-22 RIGTGSSGTVVY
+22 RISTGSSGTVVY
-34 EITRKNFRFEE
+34 EINRNYGCKEE
-45 KNVIKIVTL
+45 NVIKIVTL
-54 LDERVCWEDMTE
+54 LEERVCWEDMTE
-66 ESRQNYENQ
+66 ESRRNYETQ
-75 RKKAEEKASQEVE
+75 RKKAKEKAVQEVA
-88 LMYVLKKCENIV
+88 LMYDLKTCENIV
-100 GYQDQRFLEI
+100 GYLDYGFLEI

-129 LDSIVKSEGLS
+129 LDSIAKSKVLS
-140 ESDIIKIGI
+140 ESDIIKIGM

-161 GIIHRDIKPGNI
+161 GIMHRDIKPGNI
-173 FYDEDGDKY
+173 FYAEDKDKGKY

-213 FDGPRGKKGY
+213 FDGLTGRNGY

-238 LANNQKFPSCDR
+238 LANNQKFPSCNR
-250 YREEISPIEGVNPEL
+250 YREEIAPIEGVNPEL
-265 NGILLKACA
+265 NRILLKACA
-274 LLASNRYSAASEM
+274 LSAGNRYSEASEM
-287 KSDLQILDQAI
+287 KTDLQILYQAV

-304 KRASQFSSERYE
+304 KRVSQFDSQRYE
-316 TESAMPEIKNY
+316 TESAKPEIKNY
-327 ETDYAL
+327 ATDYAL
-333 RRFVNQNLKT
+333 LRFVNQNLKT

-349 SEIQDFRT
+349 PEIQDFTT
-357 ESAIAAVSEAEKF
+357 ESAIATSGAEKF
-370 LTQRAL
+370 FTH
-376 MKSETEDF
+376 
-384 STQRARMKSETEDFS
+384 
-399 TQRALMKSETED
+399 
-411 FSTQRALKT
+411 RALKT
-420 SETEDF
+420 AEAEDF

-444 ALMKSETEDFS
+444 AL
-455 TQRALKTSEAEDF
+455 KTSEDF

-474 RALETEDF
+474 RALETENF

-488 KVSETENFAASDRE
+488 KISRTENFAASGRD
-502 SLRSQYG
+502 SLKSQNG

-531 NYGYMSEGK
+531 NDGYMSADR

-550 AVSEMKKGNNEQAFQ
+550 AVAEMKKGNNEQAFQ

-586 FDSEQNILRRAQ
+586 FESEQNILRRSQ

-634 KKNHKIA
+634 KKNYKIA